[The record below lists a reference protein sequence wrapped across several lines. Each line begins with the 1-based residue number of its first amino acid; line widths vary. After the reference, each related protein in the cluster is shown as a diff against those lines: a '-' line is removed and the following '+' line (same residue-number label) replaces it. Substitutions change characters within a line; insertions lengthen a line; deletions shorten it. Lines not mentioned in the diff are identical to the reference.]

1 MHYPHGPHRSSYFTT
16 YRDED
21 WKVIY
26 HSHPNA
32 KTSGNHIQSGGA
44 RYQLFNLS
52 QDPYEQTDLAKTSPE
67 QLSRMMRS
75 LIETLDDQDAQYPI
89 DENGNELRPQLP

>member
-26 HSHPNA
+26 HSHPSA
-32 KTSGNHIQSGGA
+32 KTSGNHIQSGGE
-44 RYQLFNLS
+44 RYQLFNLAR
-52 QDPYEQTDLAKTSPE
+52 DPYERSDLARNNPE
-67 QLSRMMRS
+67 QLKRMMRS
-75 LIETLDDQDAQYPI
+75 LIQTLAKQNAQYPI
-89 DENGNELRPQLP
+89 DDKGEELRPLMP